1 MGTKFQ
7 TFPKSMATPREVLLA
22 IGVFVANEKVIDSEL
37 QVDLKSNDVLAVL
50 RGDLLSLGFEVEEG
64 KAADQKIKVAVLYGL
79 NGQTTKTFDADAFH
93 REAGIVMEVEA
104 GRAVTNYQFLKDLF
118 QACAMQ
124 EAKHLVIAVRK
135 DYRGSKDFDSVIN
148 FMETLYASSRL
159 QLPLQSVTIVGY

>member
-1 MGTKFQ
+1 MINYQ
-7 TFPKSMATPREVLLA
+7 TFPKSMATPGVVQNA
-22 IGVFVANEKVIDSEL
+22 INVFIENGKVIDS
-37 QVDLKSNDVLAVL
+37 QKQANLKSNDVLAIL
-50 RGDLLSLGFEVEEG
+50 REGLVGLGFEVEEG

>member
-1 MGTKFQ
+1 
-7 TFPKSMATPREVLLA
+7 MATPSAVQHA
-22 IGVFVANEKVIDSEL
+22 INVFVANDKIIDSNN
-37 QVDLKSNDVLAVL
+37 QTDLKSNDVLAVL
-50 RGDLLSLGFEVEEG
+50 RDELVNLGFEVEKG

-93 REAGIVMEVEA
+93 RDEGIVMEVEA

-135 DYRGSKDFDSVIN
+135 VYSGRNDFDAVIN

-159 QLPLQSVTIVGY
+159 QLPLHSVTIVGY

>member
-1 MGTKFQ
+1 
-7 TFPKSMATPREVLLA
+7 MATPVGVLNA
-22 IGVFVANEKVIDSEL
+22 ISVFTANDSIIDSHK
-37 QVDLKSNDVLAVL
+37 QTDLKSNDVLAVL
-50 RGDLLSLGFEVEEG
+50 REELVNLGFEVEKG

-93 REAGIVMEVEA
+93 REEGIVMEVEA
-104 GRAVTNYQFLKDLF
+104 GRAVANYQFLKDLF

-124 EAKHLVIAVRK
+124 EARHLVIAVRNLYLGK
-135 DYRGSKDFDSVIN
+135 KDFDAVIN

>member
-1 MGTKFQ
+1 MGINFQ
-7 TFPKSMATPREVLLA
+7 TFPKSMATPSGVLNA
-22 IGVFVANEKVIDSEL
+22 IQVFMNNDTVIDSHK
-37 QVDLKSNDVLAVL
+37 QSDLKSNDVLAIL
-50 RGDLLSLGFEVEEG
+50 REELVILGFEVEKG

-93 REAGIVMEVEA
+93 REEGIVMEVEA
-104 GRAVTNYQFLKDLF
+104 GRAYTNYQFLKDLF

-124 EAKHLVIAVRK
+124 EARHLVIAVRK
-135 DYRGSKDFDSVIN
+135 DYRGHKDFDAVIN